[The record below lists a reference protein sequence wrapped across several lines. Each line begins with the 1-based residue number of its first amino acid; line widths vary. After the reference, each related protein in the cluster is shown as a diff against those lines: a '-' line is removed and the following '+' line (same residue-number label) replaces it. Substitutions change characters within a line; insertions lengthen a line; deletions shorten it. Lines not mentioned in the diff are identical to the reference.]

1 MKKILVLSGGGAF
14 GCFEMAVVSAL
25 ILEGKGSWDLITGVS
40 AGSFNASYLSTIE
53 KDKEIDNIDLFKK
66 LWCDINNSL
75 VFHNEYFLNGLS
87 VYNSDKY
94 KQTVKSIYD
103 DKFPLRPVMISA
115 TSLNSSSSRIFRNK
129 DIEEY
134 GFTDIVMSS
143 SSIPILFQP
152 YFFLNEFFIDGG
164 FTSNILLDESINY
177 CLKNFPNEEVQIDVI
192 VCSKKLNPE
201 IIDKSN
207 LNITK
212 LIEKLIG
219 IIEQQ
224 VEYFEIMKNIKT
236 PSNITV
242 KVYEPINKP
251 DISFLNFDKSEEL
264 WNYGFDLSNI
274 NIYELSKESQ
284 IQSCNVL

>member
-1 MKKILVLSGGGAF
+1 MKKILVLSGGGSF

-25 ILEGKGSWDLITGVS
+25 ILAGKGSWDLITGVS
-40 AGSFNASYLSTIE
+40 AGSFNASYLSSIE

-75 VFHNEYFLNGLS
+75 VFHSEYFLNGLS

-103 DKFPLRPVMISA
+103 DKLPIRPVMISA

-134 GFTDIVMSS
+134 GFTDIVMAS

-152 YFFLNEFFIDGG
+152 YFFLNEFYIDGG

-201 IIDKSN
+201 IIDKNN
-207 LNITK
+207 LNMTK
-212 LIEKLIG
+212 LVEKLIG

-251 DISFLNFDKSEEL
+251 DISFLNFDKSDEL
-264 WNYGFDLSNI
+264 WNYGFNLSNL
-274 NIYELSKESQ
+274 NIYELQKEQQ
-284 IQSCNVL
+284 IQSCNIL

>member
-25 ILEGKGSWDLITGVS
+25 IIEGKGSWDLITGVS

-75 VFHNEYFLNGLS
+75 VFQNEYFLNGLS

-103 DKFPLRPVMISA
+103 DKLPLRPVMISA

-219 IIEQQ
+219 IVEQQ

-251 DISFLNFDKSEEL
+251 DISFLNFDKSEDL

-274 NIYELSKESQ
+274 NIYELPKESE
-284 IQSCNVL
+284 IQSCNIL